1 MMRVFLILFCAC
13 TVWAGL
19 DDIKA
24 EPSPSRRSEL
34 ALNNAEAAMTTAQ
47 EAYRSG
53 DGPKTEQALAEVRDS
68 IELSFSSLEQSH
80 ERPRSSKYYKH
91 AELRLRALIRRL
103 EGFRNQVSFEERERV
118 EPLEKR
124 IQEIHDQ
131 LIQEIMSKRK

>member
-1 MMRVFLILFCAC
+1 MIRVLLIFLCAC
-13 TVWAGL
+13 AAWAAL
-19 DDIKA
+19 DDVKA

-34 ALNNAEAAMTTAQ
+34 ALNNADAALTSAQ

-68 IELSFSSLEQSH
+68 IELSYSSLEQSH

-103 EGFRNQVSFEERERV
+103 EGFRNQVSF
-118 EPLEKR
+118 
-124 IQEIHDQ
+124 
-131 LIQEIMSKRK
+131 